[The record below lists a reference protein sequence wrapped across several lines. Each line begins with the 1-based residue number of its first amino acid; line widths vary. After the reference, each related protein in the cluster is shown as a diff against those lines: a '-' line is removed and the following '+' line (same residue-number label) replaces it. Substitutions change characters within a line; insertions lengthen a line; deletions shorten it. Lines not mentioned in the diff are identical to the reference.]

1 MSVVVEVVDYDERW
15 PRIFRELCD
24 TVGPALAGIREGIAK
39 PCNFSVGTLT
49 SEEREMVRVG
59 YSRTF
64 K

>member
-39 PCNFSVGTLT
+39 PCNFSVGT
-49 SEEREMVRVG
+49 
-59 YSRTF
+59 
-64 K
+64 